1 MKAWFWSSYRQVV
14 LFAVLFVL
22 SSCAVVNSGCWSG
35 LNSLYCQDSENLD
48 EERRWNIPPAPTSG
62 LNATCVK
69 SGGVPS
75 MTAMP
80 LIVRVPALKIL
91 LS

>member
-1 MKAWFWSSYRQVV
+1 MKAWFWGNYRQVA

-35 LNSLYCQDSENLD
+35 LNNVYCQDSENLN
-48 EERRWNIPPAPTSG
+48 EERRWNIPPAPPSG

-69 SGGVPS
+69 SGGAAS
-75 MTAMP
+75 TTAMS
-80 LIVRVPALKIL
+80 LIAPALKL
-91 LS
+91 KTL

>member
-1 MKAWFWSSYRQVV
+1 MKR
-14 LFAVLFVL
+14 AVLFVVLLVL
-22 SSCAVVNSGCWSG
+22 SGCVISNTGCWSG
-35 LNSLYCQDSENLD
+35 LNNVYCNDLENPN
-48 EERRWNIPPAPTSG
+48 EERRWNIPPAPPSG

-80 LIVRVPALKIL
+80 LTVRVPALKIL

>member
-1 MKAWFWSSYRQVV
+1 MKR
-14 LFAVLFVL
+14 AVLFVVLLVL
-22 SSCAVVNSGCWSG
+22 SGCVVSNTGCWSG
-35 LNSLYCQDSENLD
+35 LNSLYCQDLENLD
-48 EERRWNIPPAPTSG
+48 EERRWNTPLAHPSG

>member
-1 MKAWFWSSYRQVV
+1 MKR
-14 LFAVLFVL
+14 AVLFVVL
-22 SSCAVVNSGCWSG
+22 LVLAGCVISNTGCWSG
-35 LNSLYCQDSENLD
+35 LDDVYCNDSENLN
-48 EERRWNIPPAPTSG
+48 EERRWNIPRTPPSG

>member
-1 MKAWFWSSYRQVV
+1 MKRLI

-35 LNSLYCQDSENLD
+35 LNNVYCQDSENLN
-48 EERRWNIPPAPTSG
+48 EERRWNIPPAPPSG

-69 SGGVPS
+69 SGGAAS
-75 MTAMP
+75 MTAMSLTASAP
-80 LIVRVPALKIL
+80 ESK
-91 LS
+91 S